1 MTFVYKLLIHES
13 FCFLFRLLSGSM
25 DDDVNV
31 WLDMNAQALCF
42 VQLNILEFLM
52 LCLGENFGS

>member
-25 DDDVNV
+25 DGDVNIG
-31 WLDMNAQALCF
+31 LDLNSLCF
-42 VQLNILEFLM
+42 VLMNISDVEDQFKAD
-52 LCLGENFGS
+52 